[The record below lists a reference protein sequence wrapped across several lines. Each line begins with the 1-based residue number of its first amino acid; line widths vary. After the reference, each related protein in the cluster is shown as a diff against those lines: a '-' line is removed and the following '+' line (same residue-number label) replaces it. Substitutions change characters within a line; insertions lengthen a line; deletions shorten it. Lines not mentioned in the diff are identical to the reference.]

1 MGGFPLPLW
10 PTVFV
15 FPLGLCFFYF
25 ILAGARTFE
34 VSPDDDLGSGIAQF
48 SFLVTGT
55 LGTLF
60 LGYRANV
67 PIGNAVAGG
76 ALMIAALGLYEWAR
90 HTIMD
95 RRFHIAWSGDV
106 PEAVCQE
113 GPYAHVR
120 HPVYAS
126 YIIAFAAMLAALPSL
141 WSLAIFLFNAGL
153 FIHAARDDERSLG
166 ASDLSDDY
174 SRYRMRTGMFIPHSS
189 RKAAD

>member
-1 MGGFPLPLW
+1 MADSLW
-10 PTVFV
+10 PLVFV
-15 FPLGLCFFYF
+15 FPLGLCFYYF

-48 SFLVTGT
+48 SFLFTGT

-60 LGYRANV
+60 LGYRAHV
-67 PIGNAVAGG
+67 PAGNAVAAGT
-76 ALMIAALGLYEWAR
+76 LMVAALVLYEWAR
-90 HTIMD
+90 HTIAD

-106 PEAVCQE
+106 PEAVCDA
-113 GPYAHVR
+113 GPYGFVR

-126 YIIAFAAMLAALPSL
+126 YILAFAAMLVALPSL

-153 FIHAARDDERSLG
+153 FIHAARDDERSLA

-174 SRYRMRTGMFIPHSS
+174 SRYAIRTGMFIPRSP
-189 RKAAD
+189 R

>member
-1 MGGFPLPLW
+1 
-10 PTVFV
+10 
-15 FPLGLCFFYF
+15 
-25 ILAGARTFE
+25 
-34 VSPDDDLGSGIAQF
+34 
-48 SFLVTGT
+48 
-55 LGTLF
+55 
-60 LGYRANV
+60 
-67 PIGNAVAGG
+67 
-76 ALMIAALGLYEWAR
+76 MIAALGLYEWAR

-95 RRFHIAWSGDV
+95 RRFHIAWSGDI